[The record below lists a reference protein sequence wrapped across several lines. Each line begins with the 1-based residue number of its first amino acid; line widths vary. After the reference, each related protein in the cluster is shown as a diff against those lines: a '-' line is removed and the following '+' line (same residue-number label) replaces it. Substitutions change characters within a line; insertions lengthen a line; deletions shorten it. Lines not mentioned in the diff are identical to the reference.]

1 MGPDSVA
8 AQPLKLQLAEI
19 RTMIAA
25 LEVAPRL
32 DIRAKETHREKEDQ
46 EQNRDNE
53 GPGGKGM
60 TKKAPGYVESFR
72 IKTNDILK
80 YKSRY

>member
-1 MGPDSVA
+1 
-8 AQPLKLQLAEI
+8 
-19 RTMIAA
+19 MIAA

-53 GPGGKGM
+53 GPGKGDDQEG
-60 TKKAPGYVESFR
+60 AR
-72 IKTNDILK
+72 ICGIF
-80 YKSRY
+80 

>member
-32 DIRAKETHREKEDQ
+32 DIWAKETHREKEDQ
-46 EQNRDNE
+46 EQNRENE
-53 GPGGKGM
+53 GPGKGDDQEG
-60 TKKAPGYVESFR
+60 AR
-72 IKTNDILK
+72 ICGIL
-80 YKSRY
+80 